1 MAYSF
6 VTLHALYL
14 LSKTE
19 IDKALPLLSLTQT
32 QSLLLPHLARML
44 GQSRAQAFRRMR
56 EYLTLCGPPRC
67 REQEEQLLAWSIV
80 AAPPGLHVVTT
91 NLWPLILD
99 ALSKPIPFSG
109 LQVSHPQNGNGKFQP

>member
-19 IDKALPLLSLTQT
+19 IDKASHVTLLSLTQT

-67 REQEEQLLAWSIV
+67 REQGRTASSLVYRGCPS
-80 AAPPGLHVVTT
+80 
-91 NLWPLILD
+91 WP
-99 ALSKPIPFSG
+99 ARG
-109 LQVSHPQNGNGKFQP
+109 YY